1 MLRARRAMSSVKS
14 AKRPPA
20 MWCAVG
26 PCTTS
31 GGSGTAR
38 PSRSWRWC
46 CSPSGAG
53 GSSRRRTWARA
64 ALTTPGIRPGTTC
77 PRLTG
82 GEVGPRPW
90 RGGGR
95 RPVVQARPA
104 GGGGLACAR
113 ASWRVPDAPRPP
125 SRRSRR
131 SGCQAEPRGWGTR
144 KEPHF
149 PQEGG
154 RGSWGRAL
162 ARGGAKGASPGAG
175 PAAGRG
181 PVVRAAA
188 GPPPSA
194 VLEAVA
200 PALPDAPGRRLS
212 GATSVPFKILFLLI
226 VWGRDSLFQA
236 WAACFSRLS

>member
-1 MLRARRAMSSVKS
+1 
-14 AKRPPA
+14 

-26 PCTTS
+26 LYTTS
-31 GGSGTAR
+31 DGSGTAR

-46 CSPSGAG
+46 CSRSGAG

-95 RPVVQARPA
+95 RLVAQARPA
-104 GGGGLACAR
+104 GGAGPVCAR
-113 ASWRVPDAPRPP
+113 ASLGSQVPLAGPTCARPW
-125 SRRSRR
+125 

-181 PVVRAAA
+181 RDVRAAA
-188 GPPPSA
+188 GPPPPA
-194 VLEAVA
+194 ALEAVA
-200 PALPDAPGRRLS
+200 PALRGRSWAARAGGRVGGCAELRV
-212 GATSVPFKILFLLI
+212 VPPKILL
-226 VWGRDSLFQA
+226 
-236 WAACFSRLS
+236 C